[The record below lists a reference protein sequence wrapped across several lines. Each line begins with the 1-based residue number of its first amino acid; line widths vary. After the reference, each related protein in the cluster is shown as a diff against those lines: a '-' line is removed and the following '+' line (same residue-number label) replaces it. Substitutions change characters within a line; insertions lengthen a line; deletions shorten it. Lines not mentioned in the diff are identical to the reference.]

1 MRYAFLHKNFRELN
15 LEKRVIF
22 IAHFLTMIF
31 CFFPWF
37 EADSEY
43 VATFTYNAFSGAHF
57 LLGSCIFVISLLITI
72 YFLDRMFE
80 SEKVPLPISQNTLF
94 FGASLQQIL
103 LIVLAWSVIVATGK
117 DFGEHAVRFGIFL
130 AFVAQIAALVAT
142 FLNAQLDRQQQARS
156 FFKNPSMGHNHQE

>member
-22 IAHFLTMIF
+22 IAHILTMLF

-37 EADSEY
+37 EADSQY
-43 VATFTYNAFSGAHF
+43 VATFTYNAFTGTHF
-57 LLGSCIFVISLLITI
+57 LIGCCIFLISLLITI
-72 YFLDRMFE
+72 YFLDRILE
-80 SEKVPLPISQNTLF
+80 SERVTLPISQKALF
-94 FGASLQQIL
+94 FGASIQQIL
-103 LIVLAWSVIVATGK
+103 LIILAWSVIVAAGR

-130 AFVAQIAALVAT
+130 AFVSQIAALVAT

-156 FFKNPSMGHNHQE
+156 FFKNPSMGDNQQE